1 MEKET
6 LVSILQG
13 QNPILAEAVSQMV
26 GYIQDR
32 WAAPY
37 PTKEQTEAVNAY
49 LHSVHADGDGTMN
62 ETNIAH
68 RKIASQEITINAIR
82 VLDHDQLNRLQ
93 DVLNHIA
100 EDREYYMPEQ
110 EYGLGGKSIIQNRI
124 DSDIALLK
132 RIVKDLDNTGV
143 TYSVGDIVKRFK
155 SPECHVLVLDFM
167 QNQIRLMRN
176 ANRLGTALN
185 YEKTMKNFA
194 EFLGG
199 VNLPFSAMTEQLIAD
214 YNAFLV
220 QRGMVRNSISFYMR
234 IMRAVYNKAVRQK
247 LVEQSHPFT
256 EVYTGIDRTRKRA
269 VSESVISQLYKL
281 NLAEGTPLVLARDI
295 FIFSYCTRGMAFVD
309 IAYLKK
315 ENIQNG
321 VICYARRKT
330 GQLLSVRIEPS
341 IQRIIDRYSS
351 ALSPYV
357 FPILTS
363 TETKPAYEEYQAAI
377 NNHNR
382 LLRRLSKMLPAG
394 CKLTSYTSR
403 HSWATA
409 ARNHNV
415 PISVISAGMGHT
427 SEQTTQIYLTMLEN
441 SVIDDANQG
450 LIRSLLE

>member
-1 MEKET
+1 
-6 LVSILQG
+6 
-13 QNPILAEAVSQMV
+13 
-26 GYIQDR
+26 
-32 WAAPY
+32 
-37 PTKEQTEAVNAY
+37 
-49 LHSVHADGDGTMN
+49 
-62 ETNIAH
+62 
-68 RKIASQEITINAIR
+68 
-82 VLDHDQLNRLQ
+82 
-93 DVLNHIA
+93 
-100 EDREYYMPEQ
+100 
-110 EYGLGGKSIIQNRI
+110 
-124 DSDIALLK
+124 
-132 RIVKDLDNTGV
+132 
-143 TYSVGDIVKRFK
+143 
-155 SPECHVLVLDFM
+155 
-167 QNQIRLMRN
+167 
-176 ANRLGTALN
+176 
-185 YEKTMKNFA
+185 MKNFVK
-194 EFLGG
+194 FLGG
-199 VNLPFSAMTEQLIAD
+199 VNLPFSAMTEQVIAD

-234 IMRAVYNKAVRQK
+234 IMRVVYNKAVRQK

-281 NLAEGTPLVLARDI
+281 NLAEGTPLALARDI

-363 TETKPAYEEYQAAI
+363 TETKPAYAEYQVAI

-382 LLRRLSKMLPAG
+382 QLRRLSKMLPAG

>member
-1 MEKET
+1 MATIKVK
-6 LVSILQG
+6 LRPSSV
-13 QNPILAEAVSQMV
+13 V
-26 GYIQDR
+26 GR
-32 WAAPY
+32 A
-37 PTKEQTEAVNAY
+37 
-49 LHSVHADGDGTMN
+49 GTIYYQVTHRRATQQIT
-62 ETNIAH
+62 TNI
-68 RKIASQEITINAIR
+68 
-82 VLDHDQLNRLQ
+82 RLQ
-93 DVLNHIA
+93 PDEWDAIG
-100 EDREYYMPEQ
+100 EQ
-110 EYGLGGKSIIQNRI
+110 VVISVADKSIIQNRI

-132 RIVKDLDNTGV
+132 RIVKDLDGSGV
-143 TYSVGDIVKRFK
+143 TYSVGDIIKRYK
-155 SPECHVLVLDFM
+155 SPECHVFVLDFM
-167 QNQIRLMRN
+167 KNQIRLMRN

-234 IMRAVYNKAVRQK
+234 IMRAVYNKALRQK

-281 NLAEGTPLVLARDI
+281 KLTEDTPLALARDI
-295 FIFSYCTRGMAFVD
+295 FIFSYCTRGMVFVD

-363 TETKPAYEEYQAAI
+363 TETKEAYEEYQTAI

-427 SEQTTQIYLTMLEN
+427 SEQTTHIYLTMLEN

-450 LIRSLLE
+450 LIMSLLE

>member
-1 MEKET
+1 MATIKVKLRPSSVVGRAGT
-6 LVSILQG
+6 IFYQVTHRRATQQITTNIRLQS
-13 QNPILAEAVSQMV
+13 NEWDAMRESVAVSV
-26 GYIQDR
+26 
-32 WAAPY
+32 
-37 PTKEQTEAVNAY
+37 
-49 LHSVHADGDGTMN
+49 
-62 ETNIAH
+62 
-68 RKIASQEITINAIR
+68 
-82 VLDHDQLNRLQ
+82 
-93 DVLNHIA
+93 A
-100 EDREYYMPEQ
+100 ER
-110 EYGLGGKSIIQNRI
+110 SIIQNRI
-124 DSDIALLK
+124 DSDTALLK
-132 RIVKDLDNTGV
+132 RIVKDLENSGV
-143 TYSVGDIVKRFK
+143 NYSVGDIIKRYK

-167 QNQIRLMRN
+167 QNQIRLLRN
-176 ANRLGTALN
+176 ANRIGTALN

-281 NLAEGTPLVLARDI
+281 KLAEGTPLALARDL

-351 ALSPYV
+351 ALSPYI
-357 FPILTS
+357 FPVLTS
-363 TETKPAYEEYQAAI
+363 SDTKEAYEEYLVAI

>member
-1 MEKET
+1 MATIKVK
-6 LVSILQG
+6 LRPS
-13 QNPILAEAVSQMV
+13 
-26 GYIQDR
+26 
-32 WAAPY
+32 
-37 PTKEQTEAVNAY
+37 
-49 LHSVHADGDGTMN
+49 SVVERAGTIYYQVTHRRATQQIT
-62 ETNIAH
+62 TNI
-68 RKIASQEITINAIR
+68 
-82 VLDHDQLNRLQ
+82 RLQ
-93 DVLNHIA
+93 PDEWDTIS
-100 EDREYYMPEQ
+100 EQ
-110 EYGLGGKSIIQNRI
+110 VVVSVADKSIIQNRI

-132 RIVKDLDNTGV
+132 RIVKDLNNSGV

-185 YEKTMKNFA
+185 YEETMKNFVK
-194 EFLGG
+194 FLGG
-199 VNLPFSAMTEQLIAD
+199 VNLPFSAMTEQVIAD

-281 NLAEGTPLVLARDI
+281 NLAEGTPLALARDI

-363 TETKPAYEEYQAAI
+363 TETKPAYAEYQVAI

-382 LLRRLSKMLPAG
+382 QLRRLSKMLPAG

>member
-1 MEKET
+1 MATIKVKLRLSSVTGRAGTIFYQVTHRRAT
-6 LVSILQG
+6 LQITTNIRLQPNEWDAMRE
-13 QNPILAEAVSQMV
+13 QVAVSV
-26 GYIQDR
+26 ADR
-32 WAAPY
+32 
-37 PTKEQTEAVNAY
+37 
-49 LHSVHADGDGTMN
+49 
-62 ETNIAH
+62 
-68 RKIASQEITINAIR
+68 
-82 VLDHDQLNRLQ
+82 
-93 DVLNHIA
+93 
-100 EDREYYMPEQ
+100 
-110 EYGLGGKSIIQNRI
+110 SIIQNRI
-124 DSDIALLK
+124 DSDKALLK
-132 RIVKDLDNTGV
+132 RIVKDLENSGA
-143 TYSVGDIVKRFK
+143 TYSVSDIIKRYK
-155 SPECHVLVLDFM
+155 SPECHVSVLDFM
-167 QNQIRLMRN
+167 QNQIQLMRN

-185 YEKTMKNFA
+185 YEKTIKNFA

-234 IMRAVYNKAVRQK
+234 IMRAVYNKAARQK
-247 LVEQSHPFT
+247 LVEQSHPFM

-281 NLAEGTPLVLARDI
+281 NLAEGTPLALARDI

-330 GQLLSVRIEPS
+330 GQLLSIRIEPS

-363 TETKPAYEEYQAAI
+363 TGTKQAYEEYQAAI

-441 SVIDDANQG
+441 SVIDDANKR
-450 LIRSLLE
+450 LIMSLLE

>member
-1 MEKET
+1 MATIKVK
-6 LVSILQG
+6 LRPSSV
-13 QNPILAEAVSQMV
+13 V
-26 GYIQDR
+26 GR
-32 WAAPY
+32 A
-37 PTKEQTEAVNAY
+37 
-49 LHSVHADGDGTMN
+49 GTIYYQVTHRRATQQIT
-62 ETNIAH
+62 TNI
-68 RKIASQEITINAIR
+68 
-82 VLDHDQLNRLQ
+82 RLQ
-93 DVLNHIA
+93 PDEWDAIG
-100 EDREYYMPEQ
+100 EQ
-110 EYGLGGKSIIQNRI
+110 VVISVADKSIIQNRI

-132 RIVKDLDNTGV
+132 RIVKDLDGSGV
-143 TYSVGDIVKRFK
+143 TYSVGDIIKRYK
-155 SPECHVLVLDFM
+155 SPECHVSVLDFM
-167 QNQIRLMRN
+167 KNQIRLMRN

-281 NLAEGTPLVLARDI
+281 KLAEGTPLALARDI

-363 TETKPAYEEYQAAI
+363 TDTKEAYEEYQVAI

-450 LIRSLLE
+450 LIMSLLE

>member
-1 MEKET
+1 MATIKVK
-6 LVSILQG
+6 LRPSSV
-13 QNPILAEAVSQMV
+13 V
-26 GYIQDR
+26 GR
-32 WAAPY
+32 A
-37 PTKEQTEAVNAY
+37 
-49 LHSVHADGDGTMN
+49 GTVYYQVTHRRATQQVT
-62 ETNIAH
+62 TNI
-68 RKIASQEITINAIR
+68 
-82 VLDHDQLNRLQ
+82 RLQ
-93 DVLNHIA
+93 PDEWDAIG
-100 EDREYYMPEQ
+100 EQ
-110 EYGLGGKSIIQNRI
+110 VVVSVADKSIIQNRI
-124 DSDIALLK
+124 DSDTALLR
-132 RIVKDLDNTGV
+132 RIVKDLDSSGV
-143 TYSVGDIVKRFK
+143 TYSVGDIIKRYK
-155 SPECHVLVLDFM
+155 SPECHVSVLDFM
-167 QNQIRLMRN
+167 KNQIRLMRN

-281 NLAEGTPLVLARDI
+281 KLTEDTPLALARDI

-341 IQRIIDRYSS
+341 IQRIIDRDSS

-363 TETKPAYEEYQAAI
+363 TDTKEAYEEYQVAI

-382 LLRRLSKMLPAG
+382 QLRRLSKMLPAG

>member
-1 MEKET
+1 MATIKVKLRLSSVTGRVGTIFYQVTHHRATQQITTNIRLQPNEWDAMRE
-6 LVSILQG
+6 LV
-13 QNPILAEAVSQMV
+13 AVSV
-26 GYIQDR
+26 ADR
-32 WAAPY
+32 
-37 PTKEQTEAVNAY
+37 
-49 LHSVHADGDGTMN
+49 
-62 ETNIAH
+62 
-68 RKIASQEITINAIR
+68 
-82 VLDHDQLNRLQ
+82 
-93 DVLNHIA
+93 
-100 EDREYYMPEQ
+100 
-110 EYGLGGKSIIQNRI
+110 SIIQNRI

-132 RIVKDLDNTGV
+132 RIVKDLENSGA
-143 TYSVGDIVKRFK
+143 TYSVGDIIKRYK
-155 SPECHVLVLDFM
+155 SPDHISVLDFM

-176 ANRLGTALN
+176 TNRLGTALN

-194 EFLGG
+194 EFLSG

-220 QRGMVRNSISFYMR
+220 QRGMVRNSTSFYMR

-281 NLAEGTPLVLARDI
+281 KLTEGTPLALARDI

-330 GQLLSVRIEPS
+330 GQQLTVRIEPS

-363 TETKPAYEEYQAAI
+363 METKQAYEEYQTAI

-394 CKLTSYTSR
+394 SKLTSYTAR

-441 SVIDDANQG
+441 SVIDDANKG
-450 LIRSLLE
+450 LIMSLLE

>member
-1 MEKET
+1 MQPDEWDTISEQVV
-6 LVSILQG
+6 VS
-13 QNPILAEAVSQMV
+13 V
-26 GYIQDR
+26 
-32 WAAPY
+32 
-37 PTKEQTEAVNAY
+37 
-49 LHSVHADGDGTMN
+49 AD
-62 ETNIAH
+62 
-68 RKIASQEITINAIR
+68 
-82 VLDHDQLNRLQ
+82 
-93 DVLNHIA
+93 
-100 EDREYYMPEQ
+100 
-110 EYGLGGKSIIQNRI
+110 KSIIQNRI

-132 RIVKDLDNTGV
+132 RIVKDLNNSGV

-185 YEKTMKNFA
+185 YEKRMKNFVK
-194 EFLGG
+194 FLGG
-199 VNLPFSAMTEQLIAD
+199 VNLPFSAMTEQVIAD

-281 NLAEGTPLVLARDI
+281 NLAEGTPLALARDI

-330 GQLLSVRIEPS
+330 GQLLIVRIEPS

-363 TETKPAYEEYQAAI
+363 TETKPAYAEYQVAI

-382 LLRRLSKMLPAG
+382 QLRRLSKMLPAG

>member
-1 MEKET
+1 MATIKVKLRPSSVVGRAGT
-6 LVSILQG
+6 VYYKVTHRRATQQITTNIRLQP
-13 QNPILAEAVSQMV
+13 NEWDA
-26 GYIQDR
+26 
-32 WAAPY
+32 
-37 PTKEQTEAVNAY
+37 
-49 LHSVHADGDGTMN
+49 MN
-62 ETNIAH
+62 EQVSTSFA
-68 RKIASQEITINAIR
+68 
-82 VLDHDQLNRLQ
+82 
-93 DVLNHIA
+93 
-100 EDREYYMPEQ
+100 DRS
-110 EYGLGGKSIIQNRI
+110 LIQNRI
-124 DSDIALLK
+124 DSDISLLK
-132 RIVKDLDNTGV
+132 RIVKDLENSGV
-143 TYSVGDIVKRFK
+143 NYSVSDIIKRYK

-167 QNQIRLMRN
+167 HNQIRLLRN

-185 YEKTMKNFA
+185 YEKTMKNFT

-281 NLAEGTPLVLARDI
+281 KLAEGTPLALARDI

-315 ENIQNG
+315 DNIQNG

-357 FPILTS
+357 FPILTF
-363 TETKPAYEEYQAAI
+363 TETKQAYEEYQVAI

-450 LIRSLLE
+450 LIMSLLE

>member
-1 MEKET
+1 MTHRRATQQITTNIRLQPNEWDALRK
-6 LVSILQG
+6 LV
-13 QNPILAEAVSQMV
+13 AVSV
-26 GYIQDR
+26 
-32 WAAPY
+32 
-37 PTKEQTEAVNAY
+37 
-49 LHSVHADGDGTMN
+49 AD
-62 ETNIAH
+62 
-68 RKIASQEITINAIR
+68 
-82 VLDHDQLNRLQ
+82 
-93 DVLNHIA
+93 
-100 EDREYYMPEQ
+100 
-110 EYGLGGKSIIQNRI
+110 KSIIKNRI
-124 DSDIALLK
+124 DSDTALLK
-132 RIVKDLDNTGV
+132 RIVKDLENSGV
-143 TYSVGDIVKRFK
+143 NYSVGDIVKRYK

-167 QNQIRLMRN
+167 QNQIRLLRN

-185 YEKTMKNFA
+185 YEKTMKNFT

-269 VSESVISQLYKL
+269 VSESIISQLYKL
-281 NLAEGTPLVLARDI
+281 KLTEGTPLALARDI
-295 FIFSYCTRGMAFVD
+295 FIFSYFTRGMAFVD

-363 TETKPAYEEYQAAI
+363 TETNQAYEEYQVAI

-415 PISVISAGMGHT
+415 PISVISAGMGHA

>member
-1 MEKET
+1 MATIKVK
-6 LVSILQG
+6 LRPSSV
-13 QNPILAEAVSQMV
+13 V
-26 GYIQDR
+26 GR
-32 WAAPY
+32 A
-37 PTKEQTEAVNAY
+37 
-49 LHSVHADGDGTMN
+49 GTIFYQVTHRRATQQIT
-62 ETNIAH
+62 TNI
-68 RKIASQEITINAIR
+68 
-82 VLDHDQLNRLQ
+82 RLQ
-93 DVLNHIA
+93 PDEWDAIG
-100 EDREYYMPEQ
+100 EQ
-110 EYGLGGKSIIQNRI
+110 VVVSVADKSIIQNRI

-132 RIVKDLDNTGV
+132 RIVKDLNNSKV
-143 TYSVGDIVKRFK
+143 TYSVGDIIKRYK
-155 SPECHVLVLDFM
+155 SPECHVSVLDFM
-167 QNQIRLMRN
+167 KNQIRLMRN
-176 ANRLGTALN
+176 ANRLGTAKN

-199 VNLPFSAMTEQLIAD
+199 VNLPFSAMTEQLVAE
-214 YNAFLV
+214 YNSFLV

-256 EVYTGIDRTRKRA
+256 EIYTGIDRTRKRA

-281 NLAEGTPLVLARDI
+281 KLAEGTPLAFARDI

-363 TETKPAYEEYQAAI
+363 YDTKEAYEEYQVAI

-415 PISVISAGMGHT
+415 PISVISQGMGHT

-450 LIRSLLE
+450 LIRSLFE

>member
-1 MEKET
+1 MATIKVK
-6 LVSILQG
+6 LRPS
-13 QNPILAEAVSQMV
+13 
-26 GYIQDR
+26 
-32 WAAPY
+32 
-37 PTKEQTEAVNAY
+37 
-49 LHSVHADGDGTMN
+49 SVVERAGTIYYQVTHRRATQQIT
-62 ETNIAH
+62 TNI
-68 RKIASQEITINAIR
+68 
-82 VLDHDQLNRLQ
+82 RLQ
-93 DVLNHIA
+93 PDEWDTIG
-100 EDREYYMPEQ
+100 EQ
-110 EYGLGGKSIIQNRI
+110 VVVSVADKNIIQNRI

-132 RIVKDLDNTGV
+132 RIVKDLNNSGV

-185 YEKTMKNFA
+185 YEKTMKNFVK
-194 EFLGG
+194 FLGG
-199 VNLPFSAMTEQLIAD
+199 VNLPFSAMTEQVIAD

-281 NLAEGTPLVLARDI
+281 NLAEGTPLALARDI

-309 IAYLKK
+309 IAYLKR

-341 IQRIIDRYSS
+341 IQRIIDQYSS

-363 TETKPAYEEYQAAI
+363 TETKPAYEEYQVAI

-382 LLRRLSKMLPAG
+382 QLRRLSKMLPAG

>member
-1 MEKET
+1 MATIKVK
-6 LVSILQG
+6 LRPSSV
-13 QNPILAEAVSQMV
+13 V
-26 GYIQDR
+26 GR
-32 WAAPY
+32 A
-37 PTKEQTEAVNAY
+37 
-49 LHSVHADGDGTMN
+49 GTIYYQVTHRRATQQIT
-62 ETNIAH
+62 TNI
-68 RKIASQEITINAIR
+68 
-82 VLDHDQLNRLQ
+82 RLQ
-93 DVLNHIA
+93 SDEWDAIG
-100 EDREYYMPEQ
+100 EQ
-110 EYGLGGKSIIQNRI
+110 VVISVADKSIIQNRI
-124 DSDIALLK
+124 NSDIALLK
-132 RIVKDLDNTGV
+132 RIVKDLDNSGV
-143 TYSVGDIVKRFK
+143 TYFVGDIVKHFR

-234 IMRAVYNKAVRQK
+234 IMRAVYNKAVRHK
-247 LVEQSHPFT
+247 FVEQSHPFT

-281 NLAEGTPLVLARDI
+281 KLTEDTPLALARDI

-363 TETKPAYEEYQAAI
+363 TDTKKAYEEYQVAI

-382 LLRRLSKMLPAG
+382 QLRRLSKMLPAG

-450 LIRSLLE
+450 LIMSLLK

>member
-1 MEKET
+1 MATIKVK
-6 LVSILQG
+6 LRPSSV
-13 QNPILAEAVSQMV
+13 V
-26 GYIQDR
+26 GR
-32 WAAPY
+32 A
-37 PTKEQTEAVNAY
+37 
-49 LHSVHADGDGTMN
+49 GTIYYQVTHRRATQQIT
-62 ETNIAH
+62 TNI
-68 RKIASQEITINAIR
+68 
-82 VLDHDQLNRLQ
+82 RLQ
-93 DVLNHIA
+93 PDEWDAIG
-100 EDREYYMPEQ
+100 EQ
-110 EYGLGGKSIIQNRI
+110 VVVSVADKSIIQNRI

-132 RIVKDLDNTGV
+132 RIVKDLDSSGV
-143 TYSVGDIVKRFK
+143 TYSVGDIIKRYK
-155 SPECHVLVLDFM
+155 SPECHVSVLDFM
-167 QNQIRLMRN
+167 KNQIRLIRN
-176 ANRLGTALN
+176 ANRLGTAQN

-281 NLAEGTPLVLARDI
+281 KLADGTPLALARDI

-363 TETKPAYEEYQAAI
+363 TETKQTYEEYQVAI

-382 LLRRLSKMLPAG
+382 LLRRLSKMLPTG

-450 LIRSLLE
+450 LIMSLLE

>member
-1 MEKET
+1 MATIKVKLRPSSVVGRAGT
-6 LVSILQG
+6 IFYQVTHRRAMQQITTNIRLQP
-13 QNPILAEAVSQMV
+13 NE
-26 GYIQDR
+26 
-32 WAAPY
+32 W
-37 PTKEQTEAVNAY
+37 
-49 LHSVHADGDGTMN
+49 N
-62 ETNIAH
+62 ETNE
-68 RKIASQEITINAIR
+68 QVTVN
-82 VLDHDQLNRLQ
+82 VT
-93 DVLNHIA
+93 
-100 EDREYYMPEQ
+100 DR
-110 EYGLGGKSIIQNRI
+110 SIIQNRI
-124 DSDIALLK
+124 DSDTALLK
-132 RIVKDLDNTGV
+132 RIVKDLENSGV
-143 TYSVGDIVKRFK
+143 NYSVGDIIKRYK

-167 QNQIRLMRN
+167 QNQIRLLRN

-281 NLAEGTPLVLARDI
+281 KLTEGTPLALARDI

-309 IAYLKK
+309 IAYLRK

-363 TETKPAYEEYQAAI
+363 TDTKEAYEEYQVAI

-382 LLRRLSKMLPAG
+382 QLRRLSKMLPAG
-394 CKLTSYTSR
+394 CTLTSYTSR

>member
-1 MEKET
+1 MATIKVK
-6 LVSILQG
+6 LRPS
-13 QNPILAEAVSQMV
+13 
-26 GYIQDR
+26 
-32 WAAPY
+32 
-37 PTKEQTEAVNAY
+37 
-49 LHSVHADGDGTMN
+49 SVVERAGTIYYQVTHRRATQQIT
-62 ETNIAH
+62 TNI
-68 RKIASQEITINAIR
+68 
-82 VLDHDQLNRLQ
+82 RLQ
-93 DVLNHIA
+93 PDEWDTIG
-100 EDREYYMPEQ
+100 EQ
-110 EYGLGGKSIIQNRI
+110 AVVSVADKNIIQNRI

-132 RIVKDLDNTGV
+132 RIVKDLNNSGV

-176 ANRLGTALN
+176 AYRLGTALI
-185 YEKTMKNFA
+185 YEKTMKNFVK
-194 EFLGG
+194 FLGG
-199 VNLPFSAMTEQLIAD
+199 VNLPFSAMTEQVIAD

-281 NLAEGTPLVLARDI
+281 NLAEGTPLALARDI

-309 IAYLKK
+309 IAYLKR

-363 TETKPAYEEYQAAI
+363 TETKPAYEEYQVAI

-382 LLRRLSKMLPAG
+382 QLRRLSKMLPAG